1 MAFKI
6 GFNTADCC
14 EKKAPEIGS
23 HVPKTQVAP
32 RKSVVRVYFV
42 ARNMT
47 LAYYND
53 QFDLHCGDLVYVDGK
68 LAGLRGRVTEVNYNF
83 KIKVADYKRVISV
96 TDTDVHGQFFM
107 AGSHFVTFEREALP
121 RSKALTWYN
130 APATDDEFICGSDNT
145 SFPLNDLS
153 GMGASSEI
161 GTRGYELYNCN
172 KVKYLCVDG
181 TKGYAIVEGSK
192 FYEVEFKYCDGEIS
206 RLTCSC
212 FCSGCCKHEVAAM
225 LQLRETLE
233 LIEKH
238 YSDEWHRNDYFAAVL
253 KGDLFAYAVDARA
266 TGKFTL

>member
-6 GFNTADCC
+6 GFNTADGC
-14 EKKAPEIGS
+14 EKKTLEIGS
-23 HVPKTQVAP
+23 HVPETQVAP
-32 RKSVVRVYFV
+32 RKSVVRVYFA

-53 QFDLHCGDLVYVDGK
+53 LFDLHCGDLVYVDGK
-68 LAGLRGRVTEVNYNF
+68 LAGLRGRVTEVNCNF

-96 TDTDVHGQFFM
+96 ADTDVHGQFFM

-153 GMGASSEI
+153 CMGASSEI

-172 KVKYLCVDG
+172 
-181 TKGYAIVEGSK
+181 
-192 FYEVEFKYCDGEIS
+192 
-206 RLTCSC
+206 
-212 FCSGCCKHEVAAM
+212 
-225 LQLRETLE
+225 
-233 LIEKH
+233 
-238 YSDEWHRNDYFAAVL
+238 
-253 KGDLFAYAVDARA
+253 
-266 TGKFTL
+266 